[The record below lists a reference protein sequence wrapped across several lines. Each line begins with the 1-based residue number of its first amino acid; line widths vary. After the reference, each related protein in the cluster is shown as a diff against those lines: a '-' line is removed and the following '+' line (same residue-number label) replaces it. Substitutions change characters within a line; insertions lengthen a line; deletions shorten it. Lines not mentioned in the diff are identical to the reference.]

1 MKPRDPDEGG
11 SAGEGTEAAHLGF
24 LFLFMDDPIPHVT
37 RWSLCCGFLA
47 VSLVWGSTLAVRW
60 FPVLCFRDSHSVDVG
75 EGGHLGLW
83 GHLLL
88 TCHFS
93 KPLPDVMWTVRACL
107 MPPSYFVGKG
117 GPREGRGTLC

>member
-1 MKPRDPDEGG
+1 MREGQ
-11 SAGEGTEAAHLGF
+11 LGRARGQLILVSCF
-24 LFLFMDDPIPHVT
+24 YLWTDPIPHVT

-60 FPVLCFRDSHSVDVG
+60 FPVLCFRNSHSVDVG

-83 GHLLL
+83 GRLLL
-88 TCHFS
+88 TFHFS